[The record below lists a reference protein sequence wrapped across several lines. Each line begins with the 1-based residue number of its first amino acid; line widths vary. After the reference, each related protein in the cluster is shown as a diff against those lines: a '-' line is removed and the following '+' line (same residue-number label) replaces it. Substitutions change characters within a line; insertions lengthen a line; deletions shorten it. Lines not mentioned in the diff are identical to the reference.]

1 MVRMTPESEWAI
13 ITGALLWL
21 SGIFI
26 GRWTAD
32 MWPHF
37 YILAPNWHEP
47 EITKKARRRLGK
59 R

>member
-1 MVRMTPESEWAI
+1 MTPESEWAI